1 MDAKQFVARIRP
13 ALEHRLR
20 SFDIRIL
27 KDKLPLAVEFLVT
40 SDDFDQYSR
49 GARIQFMADV
59 VKEAFGLPLNFGPA
73 GLALT
78 PKEAQ
83 ELRPW
88 EEDNDDDLDDISGY
102 GEPAAMPA
110 EHE

>member
-1 MDAKQFVARIRP
+1 MDAKQFIAKIRP
-13 ALEHRLR
+13 VLEHRL
-20 SFDIRIL
+20 SGFDIRIL
-27 KDKLPLAVEFLVT
+27 NDRLPLAVEFLVT
-40 SDDFDQYSR
+40 SDDFDQLSR

-59 VKEAFGLPLNFGPA
+59 VEEAFGLPLNFGPA
-73 GLALT
+73 GVALT

-88 EEDNDDDLDDISGY
+88 DDKDTDEWNDVGGH